1 MKKDLTQKE
10 ILKCR
15 KYDQEHGTDY
25 FKTEELLEFI
35 KNKTDETTLKGSFT
49 PGEFLEYLIK
59 KHPEHEIF
67 KDMLSEEETE

>member
-1 MKKDLTQKE
+1 MKKDLKQKE

-35 KNKTDETTLKGSFT
+35 INKTDETTNTYNTWST
-49 PGEFLEYLIK
+49 LEPVRAKTQPKQIRR
-59 KHPEHEIF
+59 EI
-67 KDMLSEEETE
+67 